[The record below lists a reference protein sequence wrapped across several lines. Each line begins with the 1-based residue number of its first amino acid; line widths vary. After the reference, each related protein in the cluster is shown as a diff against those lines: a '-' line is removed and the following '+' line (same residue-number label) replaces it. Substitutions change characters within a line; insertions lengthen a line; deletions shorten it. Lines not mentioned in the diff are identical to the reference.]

1 MGKRVYGTSP
11 PAMLVCTI
19 ADIEP
24 QETFTST
31 LELLGDPDRYSAMAL
46 SVGVTCGIATQLLI
60 DRHPALC
67 KPGVHA
73 PYTKDMCDVIR
84 DRVEK
89 EGVKVVEQKV

>member
-1 MGKRVYGTSP
+1 VGKWNFGTCP
-11 PAMLVCTI
+11 QALLANTLT
-19 ADIEP
+19 DIES

-60 DRHPALC
+60 DRHPAVC

-73 PYTKDMCDVIR
+73 PYTKDMCDIIR
-84 DRVEK
+84 DRVKK
-89 EGVKVVEQKV
+89 EGLKVFEQKL